1 MRLAE
6 EELLFREARM
16 TIHRRESPGPTA
28 AMDEEAE
35 GPVVEALGHL

>member
-6 EELLFREARM
+6 EELPFREARM
-16 TIHRRESPGPTA
+16 KIHRRESPGPAA

-35 GPVVEALGHL
+35 GPVVEALDHL